1 MLIDLTL
8 IFMAY
13 LFINLIPSYHLSL
26 EIYMKQSLVF
36 TLSTLRWDMKFVL
49 QNILGG
55 DESIQDSNHIF
66 KSHNSLN
73 LDVLQQSLLS
83 PSPNKHDKS
92 KNLKDHLVSCVV
104 SSSASFLVLFF
115 LFLVEEKSV

>member
-26 EIYMKQSLVF
+26 EIHMKQSLVF

-55 DESIQDSNHIF
+55 DESI
-66 KSHNSLN
+66 
-73 LDVLQQSLLS
+73 
-83 PSPNKHDKS
+83 
-92 KNLKDHLVSCVV
+92 
-104 SSSASFLVLFF
+104 
-115 LFLVEEKSV
+115 